1 MLILSK
7 IQNAFTGLL
16 RQHLAQAYWLNWNK
30 ISDSRGSLIVE
41 KTEGCA
47 FLNVRE
53 VKAALMGRFVILIG
67 LAQYMAHY
75 DFI

>member
-1 MLILSK
+1 M
-7 IQNAFTGLL
+7 
-16 RQHLAQAYWLNWNK
+16 
-30 ISDSRGSLIVE
+30 IVE

-75 DFI
+75 ACIQMTSVTL